1 DPALGPGDAGL
12 TLVGTPAVAE
22 TADGRRV
29 AAATV
34 AYQTAGE
41 TLAAQGSPAHPL
53 RVNAPDLGTLTGRDL
68 QLSQRDAVG
77 HVTGPGR
84 LATEDQQLD
93 VTFRDRLN
101 LTFTQPKPGSERSE
115 DPDNPNALTPNLALD
130 SATFLGDVRAL
141 ATSDDPEQ
149 RLDLRSHSLALQLTP
164 GPEGD
169 PHPRTLVALADPD
182 TPDQR
187 VLATQPDTTFQARQL
202 TLDLA
207 PPKPGSERSEDPG
220 PASTTPDLQVTRLR
234 ALGQVDVEIR
244 DPDDGPTRL
253 TAHAL
258 DADPQAKRLALFGE
272 NDQRPAT
279 LTRPD
284 AELSGVH
291 LILHETDQTADA
303 LGPGRFTARV
313 DPDDPT
319 ARLNVAWSDSMTFD
333 NAAGTARFLGD
344 VRSNSA
350 SADDDTSL
358 DAHRLDLTFAPQD
371 LDRSPSAPTPPL
383 ASENSGGVLDLRL
396 AVATADPDDRDD
408 QVQFTAQSYAPPAPG
423 IGPGIGRG
431 VIGPNGDAT
440 PLTRV
445 TLLGRELRFINQ
457 PPNLTNETP
466 VDDNLTIEQVRIP
479 TRGRMLL
486 EDYRTPP
493 EDKPADSGESLP
505 GVDFAGRGLTLF
517 AWEDQLVLD
526 AHANDLQLTGDI
538 FMLHRPPPAPGS
550 AQATAAG
557 NNDTE
562 DDPPLKLN
570 AERLTADLTETGGLG
585 VFLAGDAPAAQIRAV
600 TADGRV
606 RVAQGTSNL
615 ESDRMVYTESNRS
628 VLFTA
633 LPRKQVQLTLDGRLA
648 APAAAYRWD
657 LDQNL
662 FTAIEPR
669 NGVIPIE

>member
-53 RVNAPDLGTLTGRDL
+53 RVTAPDLGTLTGHDL
-68 QLSQRDAVG
+68 QLRQRDAHG
-77 HVTGPGR
+77 HITGPGR
-84 LATEDQQLD
+84 LTTEDQQLD

-101 LTFTQPKPGSERSE
+101 LTFTQPKPGPERSE
-115 DPDNPNALTPNLALD
+115 DPDTPNPLATNLALD
-130 SATFLGDVRAL
+130 SATFLGNVRAL
-141 ATSDDPEQ
+141 AAPDDPEQ
-149 RLDLRSHSLALQLTP
+149 RLDLRGHSLALQLAP
-164 GPEGD
+164 GLDGD
-169 PHPRTLVALADPD
+169 PQPRTLVALADPD
-182 TPDQR
+182 TPAQR
-187 VLATQPDTTFQARQL
+187 VRATQPDTTFQARQL

-207 PPKPGSERSEDPG
+207 PPKPGPLRNENPDSP
-220 PASTTPDLQVTRLR
+220 STTPDLQVTRLR
-234 ALGQVDVEIR
+234 ALGQVDVELR

-258 DADPQAKRLALFGE
+258 DADPQDKRLALFGE
-272 NDQRPAT
+272 NDHNPAT

-284 AELSGVH
+284 AELAGVH

-319 ARLNVAWSDSMTFD
+319 ARLNVAWSRSMTFD

-371 LDRSPSAPTPPL
+371 LDPPTPRPER
-383 ASENSGGVLDLRL
+383 SEAAGNPTLDLRL

-423 IGPGIGRG
+423 IGPG
-431 VIGPNGDAT
+431 VIGPEGDDN

-457 PPNLTNETP
+457 PPNLTNATT
-466 VDDNLTIEQVRIP
+466 VDDHLHVEQVRIP

-486 EDYRTPP
+486 EDYRSDEQEAQTN
-493 EDKPADSGESLP
+493 DA
-505 GVDFAGRGLTLF
+505 VDFAGRGLTLF
-517 AWEDQLVLD
+517 AWEDQLLLD
-526 AHANDLQLTGDI
+526 ARANDLQLTGDV
-538 FMLHRPPPAPGS
+538 FMLHRPPEVS
-550 AQATAAG
+550 RATGTG
-557 NNDTE
+557 NGEADE
-562 DDPPLKLN
+562 EPPLKLN